1 MRNPILILMA
11 AAAALFF
18 IGRSALQQRLSFRL
32 SGVKL
37 RGSVLQPVL
46 DIAIAVQNPT
56 RQRATLRSIVADL
69 TIDGKFIANVS
80 FFGSTVIA
88 PVSETPVSIS
98 ARPSLTGAFSSV
110 ADILT
115 REGGQ
120 KAVALLKGS
129 ANIDG
134 ITYPIEITRT
144 I

>member
-18 IGRSALQQRLSFRL
+18 VGRAGLRSRLSFRL
-32 SGVKL
+32 LGVKL
-37 RGSVLQPVL
+37 RGSILQPVL
-46 DIAIAVQNPT
+46 DISLGVQNPT

-80 FFGSTVIA
+80 FFGETVIK
-88 PVSETPVSIS
+88 PIGETPVSIS

-115 REGGQ
+115 REGGT

-134 ITYPIEITRT
+134 ITYPVEISRT